1 MSLPEGFASSCWRCG
16 AAIHPQSE
24 ICGGCS
30 AVYPAGG
37 VARRRLDQHRAR
49 MVRAIE
55 RLRAGVAFRVATSLT
70 QRHIPKL
77 LLLVLGGVLVT
88 LAATMVVTVIGV
100 LKHEQLGTLAYVVI
114 AAAVLLAVGGVVG
127 SLVSALVSLRILA
140 GRADRMARRCVR
152 DWVATES
159 MACAECGGRFET
171 VTYSSQ
177 GRVPCPWCDAAVP
190 PSEPDGADP
199 SIAVARETAI
209 RHKEE
214 LGAKAYRHLL
224 RKLGRRPLR
233 ELRVPLP
240 GFSSRAGLIAGEP
253 EGVPM
258 WSALEYVDSE
268 PTLRLE
274 IDAPTRFASVWFVR
288 PAVESDL
295 RSAADLW
302 GMSLPSRRAERR
314 HPGWAVYSAG
324 ETLPEGAAV
333 EAVLD
338 ALGPRDALLLD
349 VGGVSIWR
357 RSGNFVAL
365 FRPWLLVRDALQ
377 PTLALLRGA
386 RAAASEPL
394 PREVGP
400 VGVAGERRESE
411 NPGGQDG
418 VEGRRV

>member
-1 MSLPEGFASSCWRCG
+1 MSLPDGFASSCWRCG
-16 AAIHPQSE
+16 AAIHPLSE
-24 ICGGCS
+24 ICGACS
-30 AVYPAGG
+30 ASYAPAS
-37 VARRRLDQHRAR
+37 VARRRLDLHRAR

-159 MACAECGGRFET
+159 MACASCGGRFET
-171 VTYSSQ
+171 VTYSEE
-177 GRVPCPWCDAAVP
+177 GRVPCPWCDVDVA
-190 PSEPDGADP
+190 PSERDGSDP
-199 SIAVARETAI
+199 TVAVARETAI

-214 LGAKAYRHLL
+214 LGPKAYRHLL

-274 IDAPTRFASVWFVR
+274 IDAPTRFSSVWYVR

-302 GMSLPSRRAERR
+302 GISLPRERAEAQRS
-314 HPGWAVYSAG
+314 GWAAYARDEV
-324 ETLPEGAAV
+324 LPEGAAL

-349 VGGVSIWR
+349 VGGVSVWR

-365 FRPWLLVRDALQ
+365 FRPWLLVRDVLQ
-377 PTLALLRGA
+377 PMLAFLRGV
-386 RAAASEPL
+386 RAEPL
-394 PREVGP
+394 EVLPMESGPRAVSDTAEQVKS
-400 VGVAGERRESE
+400 ESS
-411 NPGGQDG
+411 
-418 VEGRRV
+418 